1 MYVTARAILAQ
12 EVLATQAPVGQLI
25 QDPVAQPMPALEA
38 PVTPA
43 LVGMR
48 TQAPVDLDTRDLVV
62 PDTMDQEVPLTPA
75 PVGLPTQGLGGLA
88 TTVPVELVMRDPAVG
103 AIAQPFASDSSPKL
117 KLVCPLTVSHRQSH
131 LSSTAPT

>member
-1 MYVTARAILAQ
+1 M
-12 EVLATQAPVGQLI
+12 

-62 PDTMDQEVPLTPA
+62 PATMVLEVPRTQA
-75 PVGLPTQGLGGLA
+75 PVGPPMLGLGGLA
-88 TTVPVELVMRDPAVG
+88 TTGPAELVMQDPVVG
-103 AIAQPFASDSSPKL
+103 PIAQPFASDSSNSSR
-117 KLVCPLTVSHRQSH
+117 LVFSQMAGVRAIYRAQHRISHRCGDD
-131 LSSTAPT
+131 